1 MGIYSSSTRSV
12 MRRSAIV
19 ASLLASAVTFPA
31 FGQTVTNPGFE
42 TGNTN
47 GWTLNG
53 GIWSSG
59 WPPPQSQ
66 YSGPATI
73 ATVVSAGGTDAI
85 TGAPVVFNGN
95 YALKLN
101 NSGGGNDINAA
112 SQIVNGYNAAKLYYA
127 WNAVLEPSHGA
138 TDSPSFVIKVTDL
151 TSNTV
156 LTNIAYSAY
165 TAQNAT
171 GLFRDVNGWVTSD
184 WKVEDIDTIAGHD
197 IKMEFVAIDCLY
209 GGHGGYVYL
218 DGFGN
223 VVPTANAGVSF
234 NPATGVVKGAT
245 LLLPIGGSIPDI
257 DTAQPFY
264 TTTALAG
271 GLVNPVFVGGTL
283 RADTANAVTNA
294 FTVQSAGGTIDT
306 NGFNVLFSGA
316 FTGAGGLTK
325 IGLGTATLAAVNTIN
340 GSVAINAGALN
351 VSGTLSALDV
361 QVNSGGTL
369 MGRGN
374 VIAPIFVNSGGTLSP
389 GDAIG
394 TMSVTDRVTMRAGST
409 LAIDIDGRVYNSAGG
424 SGTYD
429 RVVVAGT
436 AGTFIAGGTIA
447 PRLRGI
453 TAPATNA
460 FTPVLGDRF
469 TVITAAS
476 NSGQFAV
483 AQPASGL
490 AANMRFD
497 VLYNPTNIQLV
508 VTPNNFAV
516 LGAASNWK
524 LNAVRTGAGLDAV
537 RPAAGTR
544 AGTLQSLFNGLYGM
558 DAAGYGY
565 AFQQLSGEVH
575 TNTMSVIGNTVQ
587 GMNNLAL
594 SAAATNFGGEVCAED
609 GDRKRRSDGDCM
621 DRRFRPAVWTQLLY
635 QQTQVQDDAV
645 AYDFSNDQ
653 KGFIAGV
660 HVVNQPETRI
670 GIGGR
675 YTENDLQSNLHNSA
689 EADGWGLFAYASHDL
704 GPVRLSATGGWSKAK
719 VKTKRDLT
727 LLTGTTTSTA
737 AYDMTAF
744 NAAAEARVNVPI
756 GKGVIQPLV
765 GITHESVSADAVN
778 ELNTDPNLALKLAKT
793 KWDVTRSKVGA
804 DLSVPMGGP
813 LTFTATGAW
822 RHTISGDATASR
834 VATLG
839 PASWVVSSPISD
851 NDTYEFGAGIAA
863 KLGARTTLRL
873 DYTGFRDGG
882 SYKAD
887 RAMLG
892 LSHAF

>member
-1 MGIYSSSTRSV
+1 MGINSNSTRGA
-12 MRRSAIV
+12 MRRGAIM
-19 ASLLASAVTFPA
+19 AGLLASAVSVPA
-31 FGQTVTNPGFE
+31 FGQTVANPGFE
-42 TGNTN
+42 TGDTT

-53 GIWSSG
+53 GYWSNG

-73 ATVVSAGGTDAI
+73 ATITTTGGTDAI
-85 TGAPVVFNGN
+85 TGAPTVFAGN

-112 SQIVNGYNAAKLYYA
+112 SQIVTGYNAAKLYYA

-138 TDSPSFVIKVTDL
+138 EDSPSFVIKVTD
-151 TSNTV
+151 TTTNTV

-165 TAQNAT
+165 TAQNAP
-171 GLFRDVNGWVTSD
+171 GLFRSVNGWVTTD
-184 WKVEDIDTIAGHD
+184 WKVEDIDTIAGND

-223 VVPTANAGVSF
+223 VIPTNNVGVSF
-234 NPATGVVKGAT
+234 DPSTGVVKGASI
-245 LLLPIGGSIPDI
+245 LLPISGTPDI

-271 GLVNPVFVGGTL
+271 GLVNPNFVGGTL
-283 RADTANAVTNA
+283 QADTANAVTNA
-294 FTVQSAGGTIDT
+294 FTVQAAGGTIDT

-316 FTGAGGLTK
+316 FSGAGGLTK
-325 IGLGTATLAAVNTIN
+325 IGLGSAILSAMNTVN
-340 GSVAINAGALN
+340 GSVAVNG
-351 VSGTLSALDV
+351 GTLNIAGILSSLDV
-361 QVNSGGTL
+361 QINSGGTL
-369 MGRGN
+369 SGRGH
-374 VIAPIFVNSGGTLSP
+374 VIAPIFVNSGGTLAP
-389 GDAIG
+389 GDTIG
-394 TMSVTDRVTMRAGST
+394 TLSVTDRVTMRAGST
-409 LAIDIDGRVYNSAGG
+409 LAIDIDGRNYTTAGG
-424 SGTYD
+424 SGSYD
-429 RVVVAGT
+429 RIVVAGT

-508 VTPNNFAV
+508 ATPNNFAV

-524 LNAVRTGAGLDAV
+524 LNAVRTGAALDVV

-575 TNTMSVIGNTVQ
+575 SNAMSVIGNTVH
-587 GMNNLAL
+587 GMNNLSL
-594 SAAATNFGGEVCAED
+594 AAAGTTFGGEVCGED
-609 GDRKRRSDGDCM
+609 DNRKGSRNEGDCM

-645 AYDFSNDQ
+645 AYDFNNDQ

-660 HVVNQPETRI
+660 HVVNRPETRI
-670 GIGGR
+670 GFGGR

-689 EADGWGLFAYASHDL
+689 KADGWGLFAYASHDV

-719 VKTKRDLT
+719 IKTKRDLT

-737 AYDMTAF
+737 AYEMSAF
-744 NAAAEARVNVPI
+744 NAGAEARMNVPL
-756 GKGVIQPLV
+756 GKGIIQPVV
-765 GITHESVSADAVN
+765 GITHESVSADAVS

-804 DLSVPMGGP
+804 DLALPLGGP
-813 LTFTATGAW
+813 LTFNASGAW
-822 RHTISGDATASR
+822 RHTISGDATAAR
-834 VATLG
+834 IATLG

-863 KLGARTTLRL
+863 KLGARTVLRL